1 MDSKWIDRAYQFDDD
16 DGAGGGGG
24 EPTPPQE
31 PTGDPAPP
39 DGGDPGGEPSP
50 PSGDPPGEPT
60 PPEPAGSVA
69 LPEGL
74 GGLFAPA
81 EPAPP
86 QPGPAQTWTPP
97 TPPGPTPTQTPEPQG
112 PKKVDFP
119 DGDDW
124 LADPG
129 KAAQQHAEAIAYSNW
144 EAQAPLRQEISEL
157 RRGVDGMKDADFETI
172 SSAVHRSIDHAE
184 ASVKGLYDEKGP
196 LNADSEFRNNPD
208 VQKAVEN
215 IIGACVTSA
224 IRKADR
230 TGDTSSLDRIS
241 NDPRFPYRCLAMAK
255 ADAQN
260 VPEGALRPGASP
272 VGPQPPQPAA
282 NAGLSEEDAKAL
294 AAARA
299 DGVKI
304 TAADIR
310 RARKVTSES
319 IY

>member
-1 MDSKWIDRAYQFDDD
+1 MDKKWIDRAYQFDDD

-24 EPTPPQE
+24 
-31 PTGDPAPP
+31 DPAPVTP
-39 DGGDPGGEPSP
+39 PAEPAGGEPP
-50 PSGDPPGEPT
+50 EPGGGDE
-60 PPEPAGSVA
+60 PPEPGGGDEPPAPAGPVS

-74 GGLFAPA
+74 GGIFTPA
-81 EPAPP
+81 EPPPAAAWTPPP
-86 QPGPAQTWTPP
+86 QPQPPA
-97 TPPGPTPTQTPEPQG
+97 EPQPPAPTG

-119 DGDDW
+119 NGDDW

-129 KAAQQHAEAIAYSNW
+129 KAATQHAEAIAYSNW
-144 EAQAPLRQEISEL
+144 VAQGPLRQEISEL
-157 RRGVDGMKDADFETI
+157 RRGVDGMQQGDFEAI
-172 SSAVHRSIDHAE
+172 SSAVHRSIDETENAVSGLYAE
-184 ASVKGLYDEKGP
+184 AGP
-196 LNADSEFRNNPD
+196 LNADPEFRNNPD

-230 TGDTSSLDRIS
+230 SGDTSSLDRIAR
-241 NDPRFPYRCLAMAK
+241 DPKFPYRCLAMAK

-272 VGPQPPQPAA
+272 VGPQPPQSPA
-282 NAGLSEEDAKAL
+282 NAGLSDEDAKAL

-304 TAADIR
+304 TAADIK